1 MDAWGVQGRAWRIV
15 GLAGVGKRGTRMQR
29 LIYTVDIDE
38 EVYGADFLLEAIDE
52 TIKAEIGCEILK
64 SRLESEVEVIENGE
78 WEDDKDE

>member
-1 MDAWGVQGRAWRIV
+1 MDAWGVHGRAWKTV
-15 GLAGVGKRGTRMQR
+15 GLAGAGKVGMKMQR

-38 EVYGADFLLEAIDE
+38 EIYGADFLLEAIDE

-78 WEDDKDE
+78 WEDDENE